1 MAEVRK
7 YFCCT
12 DNLTGCK
19 IIGGVEFVLNA
30 IWLIISIIELS
41 QIPAYVRTLAI
52 IAAVIL
58 GLKILCSIF
67 LLSAVK
73 ERSATMLMVW
83 IVLNGVFIALRLD
96 GLFGGGGPGGPI
108 AIIQSLVSIGLGI
121 WAELIAIGEREE
133 VKSYQSIGAQRSAE
147 RRSGAAVRD
156 PESTRSGTPQTE
168 A

>member
-30 IWLIISIIELS
+30 ILLIISIIELS

-83 IVLNGVFIALRLD
+83 IVLNGVFIVKRLD
-96 GLFGGGGPGGPI
+96 GLFSGGGPV
-108 AIIQSLVSIGLGI
+108 AIIQRLVSIGLGI
-121 WAELIAIGEREE
+121 WAELIAIGAREE
-133 VKSYQSIGAQRSAE
+133 VKSYQSIGVQLPWLAN
-147 RRSGAAVRD
+147 
-156 PESTRSGTPQTE
+156 
-168 A
+168 

>member
-7 YFCCT
+7 YFCCA

-41 QIPAYVRTLAI
+41 QIPAYAHVQTMAI

-83 IVLNGVFIALRLD
+83 IVLNGVFIVLRLD
-96 GLFGGGGPGGPI
+96 GLFSGGGPV

-121 WAELIAIGEREE
+121 WAELIAIGAREE
-133 VKSYQSIGAQRSAE
+133 VKSYQSIGVQRYAE
-147 RRSGAAVRD
+147 RRSGAALQD
-156 PESTRSGTPQTE
+156 PEPQTDRQT
-168 A
+168 

>member
-19 IIGGVEFVLNA
+19 IIGGVQFVLNA
-30 IWLIISIIELS
+30 FWLIISIIELS
-41 QIPAYVRTLAI
+41 QIPAYAHVQTMAI

-73 ERSATMLMVW
+73 ERSATMLMMW

-96 GLFGGGGPGGPI
+96 GLIGAIGGGGP
-108 AIIQSLVSIGLGI
+108 
-121 WAELIAIGEREE
+121 
-133 VKSYQSIGAQRSAE
+133 
-147 RRSGAAVRD
+147 
-156 PESTRSGTPQTE
+156 
-168 A
+168 

>member
-30 IWLIISIIELS
+30 ILLIISIIELS
-41 QIPAYVRTLAI
+41 QIPAYVRTMAI

-121 WAELIAIGEREE
+121 WAELIAIGARED

>member
-30 IWLIISIIELS
+30 ILLIISIIELS

-58 GLKILCSIF
+58 GLKILCTIF

-83 IVLNGVFIALRLD
+83 IVLNGVFIVLPLV
-96 GLFGGGGPGGPI
+96 GLFSGGGPV

-121 WAELIAIGEREE
+121 WAELIAIGAREE

>member
-1 MAEVRK
+1 MAKVRK

-30 IWLIISIIELS
+30 ILLIISIIELS

-58 GLKILCSIF
+58 GLKILCTIF

-83 IVLNGVFIALRLD
+83 IVLNGVFIVKRLD
-96 GLFGGGGPGGPI
+96 GLFSGRGPV

-121 WAELIAIGEREE
+121 WAELIAIGAREE